1 MKNNSNNAVKNI
13 TSGEKNW
20 NWKFY
25 AW

>member
-13 TSGEKNW
+13 TSREKNW